1 MTRTAYLYP
10 LQDIDGSL
18 ASLKLAHVRLP
29 TKRQHSFPSCSKR
42 SLVLVSCTTISVYV
56 NLSKNVPQPGR
67 NRVSTVPDGAVSP
80 HLRVQRYAFS
90 RNWQN
95 FHALFSEK
103 DVFLPPIHYIL
114 YTRERK
120 TSSSERKKS
129 KNGRKSWEAIK
140 NYNTKNK
147 GKGCQT

>member
-18 ASLKLAHVRLP
+18 ANANICSRSFAKGKRALANIPH
-29 TKRQHSFPSCSKR
+29 

-67 NRVSTVPDGAVSP
+67 NRVPTVPDGAVSP

-114 YTRERK
+114 YTRENMFGVYLLPFK
-120 TSSSERKKS
+120 VSCNLIIPPCTFS
-129 KNGRKSWEAIK
+129 
-140 NYNTKNK
+140 
-147 GKGCQT
+147 